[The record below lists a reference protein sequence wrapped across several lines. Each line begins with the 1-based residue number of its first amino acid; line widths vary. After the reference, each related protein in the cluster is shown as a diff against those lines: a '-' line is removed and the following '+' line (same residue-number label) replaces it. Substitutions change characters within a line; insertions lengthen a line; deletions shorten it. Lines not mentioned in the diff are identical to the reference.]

1 VPEDFNARVIREFKE
16 NDGKVGPPFEGA
28 PMILLHHVG
37 AKSGTVR
44 TSPLV
49 YFEDGDRYLVV
60 ASAAG
65 APSHP
70 AWYHNLKAHPR
81 ISVDLATA
89 EGVRELTVEA
99 SELTGDERDTVWE
112 RIKAAAPGFG
122 DYEKKTEGVR
132 TIPVFALTPA
142 A

>member
-1 VPEDFNARVIREFKE
+1 MPEDFNARVIREFKE

-28 PMILLHHVG
+28 PMILVHHVG
-37 AKSGTVR
+37 ARSGAVR

-49 YFEDGDRYLVV
+49 YFEDGDRYLIV

-70 AWYHNLKAHPR
+70 AWYHNLKANPR
-81 ISVDLATA
+81 ISVDLGTS
-89 EGVRELTVEA
+89 EGVRELMVEA
-99 SELTGDERDTVWE
+99 SEITGSDRDRAWE
-112 RIKAAAPGFG
+112 KIKSAAPGFG
-122 DYEKKTEGVR
+122 DYEKKTEGIR
-132 TIPVFALTPA
+132 TIPVFALTA

>member
-1 VPEDFNARVIREFKE
+1 MPEDFNARIIREFTE

-37 AKSGTVR
+37 AKSGQVR

-49 YFEDGDRYLVV
+49 YFEDEGRYLIV

-70 AWYHNLKAHPR
+70 AWYHNLKANPR
-81 ISVDLATA
+81 ISVDLGTS

-99 SELTGDERDTVWE
+99 EELTGSERDRKWE
-112 RIKAAAPGFG
+112 EIKAAAPGFG
-122 DYEKKTEGVR
+122 DYEKKTDGIR
-132 TIPVFALTPA
+132 TIPVFALNPA

>member
-1 VPEDFNARVIREFKE
+1 MPEDFNVRVIREFKE

-28 PMILLHHVG
+28 PMILVHHVG
-37 AKSGTVR
+37 AKSGAVR

-49 YFEDGDRYLVV
+49 YFEDGDRYLIV

-81 ISVDLATA
+81 ISVDLATE

-99 SELTGDERDTVWE
+99 SELAGAERDRKWE
-112 RIKAAAPGFG
+112 EIKAAAPGFG
-122 DYEKKTEGVR
+122 DYEKKTEGIR
-132 TIPVFALTPA
+132 TIPVLALIPA

>member
-1 VPEDFNARVIREFKE
+1 VPEDFNARVIREFQE

-28 PMILLHHVG
+28 PMVLLHHVG

-81 ISVDLATA
+81 IAVDLATA

-112 RIKAAAPGFG
+112 RIKTAAPGFG

-132 TIPVFALTPA
+132 TIPVFALTPVA
-142 A
+142 